1 MSFLVINKDIFSI
14 IVRPIVYN
22 IKLIVIV
29 VFSNVERRK
38 IFVVAGCSRLENVAV
53 SLQEEIESVTDN

>member
-29 VFSNVERRK
+29 VFSNVVRRK
-38 IFVVAGCSRLENVAV
+38 IFVVAGSSRLENVAV